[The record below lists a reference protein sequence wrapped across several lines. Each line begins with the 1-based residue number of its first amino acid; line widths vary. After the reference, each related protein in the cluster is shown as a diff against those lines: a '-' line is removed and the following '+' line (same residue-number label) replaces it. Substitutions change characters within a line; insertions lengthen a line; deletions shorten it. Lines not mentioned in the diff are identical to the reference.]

1 MSTLTVDRCCEQGKI
16 PTTVNTGETAELNHC
31 DKTEVGGAV
40 QTIANAMPVRPDL
53 EAAMS
58 YLIARSVTNNEC
70 PCKRWLSMT
79 CRFLRT
85 D

>member
-1 MSTLTVDRCCEQGKI
+1 M
-16 PTTVNTGETAELNHC
+16 ELNHC
-31 DKTEVGGAV
+31 DKTEVGGSV

-70 PCKRWLSMT
+70 PCTR
-79 CRFLRT
+79 
-85 D
+85 